1 MGQLFVCV
9 CARPSDAAAALQTSG
24 KDFHHAVIVSLVLQE
39 VACVFLVL
47 CALLQLNLLS
57 TRNPN
62 VWWWFNKKQ
71 GSGAPP
77 PSLVLVFFMSIFLL
91 AATFVAVYWPSNVR
105 PDGGRGWMEGAG
117 RNSPPPPPPTHTRT
131 LPDHLVLMHG
141 TFMWCSELRAALDLS
156 TITPFLCCSLY
167 NL

>member
-1 MGQLFVCV
+1 ML
-9 CARPSDAAAALQTSG
+9 ATPENRPGPQTRSCG
-24 KDFHHAVIVSLVLQE
+24 LQE

-47 CALLQLNLLS
+47 CALLQLNILS

-117 RNSPPPPPPTHTRT
+117 TFPTP
-131 LPDHLVLMHG
+131 LPSCPRVSHVVHCYAVC
-141 TFMWCSELRAALDLS
+141 F
-156 TITPFLCCSLY
+156 
-167 NL
+167 